1 MESLKTIKFI
11 GFFQDCLVNLF
22 FQLILFLFDIF
33 NLPQIFKSLI
43 HLMFGHNLDN
53 YFIKNLIIVISNTF
67 SQFQINNHLEFFL
80 NLFFQVTQKTI
91 YLFEILLYL
100 YFYQA
105 FLIIFFIQLF

>member
-22 FQLILFLFDIF
+22 FQWILFLFDIF